1 MPSHLPT
8 TTDPE
13 SDQANLPQVLYV
25 SDSSESGYAVA
36 GRRLMLALEKI
47 GCPIRWQAMQWY
59 PHDPLLP
66 DDMAPY
72 LPLQRLRTVD
82 IEPDVVIAHAPP
94 DFVPALVQLRTLAAP
109 LILHTVWEHDVL
121 PPHWPTLINQC
132 DGVIVPT
139 EWNAAAFRNCGV
151 TTPIIVIPHIHNDDN
166 DPAHTD
172 FIDPLRYPGQLL
184 VHSIAAW
191 TLRKTPYIS
200 VEAYA
205 RAFGPADETLMILR
219 TSQFVDAALPAAEG
233 PDLRRHQTSWVVAQ
247 TLHRNA
253 PAPRLHLIT
262 HRISFAEIAGMHASS
277 DVWISLPRSEGW
289 DLGCFDAA
297 VAGCPVITTGFGG
310 PLEYLDPKL
319 CHLIPGKTV
328 DCDWLPGATWL
339 EPDVDAAVEALRA
352 VRDDPAA
359 ARQDAQSQADRLR
372 ARYAPELVGR
382 DFVAGLRSAGLI
394 R

>member
-1 MPSHLPT
+1 VPPHLPT
-8 TTDPE
+8 TADAK
-13 SDQANLPQVLYV
+13 SDEANLPRVLYM
-25 SDSSESGYAVA
+25 SDSAESGYAVA

-47 GCPIRWQAMQWY
+47 GCPLRWQAMQWY

-66 DDMAPY
+66 DETAPY
-72 LPLQRLRTVD
+72 VPLQRLRTVD
-82 IEPDVVIAHAPP
+82 IEPDVVIAHATP
-94 DFVPALVQLRTLAAP
+94 DFVPALLQLKTPAAP
-109 LILHTVWEHDVL
+109 LVLHTVWEHEVL
-121 PPHWPTLINQC
+121 PPHWPMLINQC

-139 EWNAAAFRNCGV
+139 RWNAAAFRHCGV
-151 TTPIIVIPHIHNDDN
+151 TIPIIVVPHIHNDDN
-166 DPAHTD
+166 DLADTE
-172 FIDPLRYPGQLL
+172 FIDALRHPGQLL
-184 VHSIAAW
+184 VHSIGEW
-191 TLRKTPYIS
+191 TRRKTPYLS

-219 TSQFVDAALPAAEG
+219 TSEFVDAALPAAEG
-233 PDLRRHQTSWVVAQ
+233 PNSRRHQTSWVVAQ

-253 PAPRLHLIT
+253 PAPRLHLVT
-262 HRISFAEIAGMHASS
+262 HRISFAEVAGMHASS

-328 DCDWLPGATWL
+328 ECDWLPGATWCQ
-339 EPDVDAAVEALRA
+339 PDVDAAVEALRA
-352 VRDDPAA
+352 VRNDPAA
-359 ARQDAQSQADRLR
+359 ARKAARDQADRLR
-372 ARYAPELVGR
+372 ATYAPEVVAR
-382 DFVAGLRSAGLI
+382 AFVTGLHSARLI